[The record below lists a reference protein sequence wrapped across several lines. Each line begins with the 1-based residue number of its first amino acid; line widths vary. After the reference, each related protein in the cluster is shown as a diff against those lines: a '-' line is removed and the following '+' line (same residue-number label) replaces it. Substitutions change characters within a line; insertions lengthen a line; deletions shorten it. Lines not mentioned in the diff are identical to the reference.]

1 MRIVFM
7 GSPDFAVLPL
17 QALVRAGHDV
27 ACVVTQPD
35 KKRNRGVMQP
45 TPVKAMALELG
56 LNVIAPERIK
66 TAETVELLR
75 AFQADLFVVV
85 AYGQLLSEDVL
96 ALPRY
101 GAINIHASLLPA
113 YRGSAPIHHA
123 ILDGQSR
130 SGVSIMYLDKGMDSG
145 DVIVSR
151 AMDIGCNETTGEL
164 YDRMCET
171 GTQLMLE
178 AVDMIDKG
186 IAPRIPQDHAAATY
200 APMIKKEHE
209 VIDWN
214 RPAVEL
220 HNQIRA
226 LNPAPGAYTML
237 EDKRL
242 KLWSSC
248 VDDMAMPQDARA
260 GMVVSI
266 GPDSMWVCCGSGVLR
281 LDVVQPQ
288 NKSRMAAGA
297 FARGYHVEKGTL
309 LG

>member
-1 MRIVFM
+1 
-7 GSPDFAVLPL
+7 
-17 QALVRAGHDV
+17 
-27 ACVVTQPD
+27 
-35 KKRNRGVMQP
+35 
-45 TPVKAMALELG
+45 
-56 LNVIAPERIK
+56 
-66 TAETVELLR
+66 
-75 AFQADLFVVV
+75 
-85 AYGQLLSEDVL
+85 
-96 ALPRY
+96 
-101 GAINIHASLLPA
+101 
-113 YRGSAPIHHA
+113 
-123 ILDGQSR
+123 
-130 SGVSIMYLDKGMDSG
+130 
-145 DVIVSR
+145 
-151 AMDIGCNETTGEL
+151 MDIGCNETTGEL

-248 VDDMAMPQDARA
+248 VDDMAMPQEARA